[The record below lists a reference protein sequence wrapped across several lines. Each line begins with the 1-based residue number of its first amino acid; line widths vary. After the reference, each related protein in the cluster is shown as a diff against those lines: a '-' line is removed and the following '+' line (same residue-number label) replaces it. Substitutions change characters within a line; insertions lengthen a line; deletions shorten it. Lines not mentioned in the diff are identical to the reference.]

1 MDIEKAKKDV
11 ERLNKALRQI
21 DKLQKTFFSVKD
33 KWDLSVKLRE
43 DLGMSLFKLR
53 NELERKISDE
63 TQSDET
69 QDNLASCFFYFYFLT
84 KKLKN

>member
-69 QDNLASCFFYFYFLT
+69 QE
-84 KKLKN
+84 

>member
-21 DKLQKTFFSVKD
+21 DKLQNTFFSVRD
-33 KWDLSVKLRE
+33 RWDLNVKLRE
-43 DLGMSLFKLR
+43 DLGMSLFTLR
-53 NELERKISDE
+53 NELERKILYE

-69 QDNLASCFFYFYFLT
+69 Q
-84 KKLKN
+84 